1 VFEVLADGVGWFPG
15 DEGGGDGGGEAAA
28 GLVVFGVEED
38 VAFFGAAVVFAAEAD
53 AEGVVEVVGGV
64 ERVLSFED
72 GAADA
77 GESAGDAIDVGV
89 GRAVVAIGRKI
100 FEDRFAVGGIS
111 SEAPEVVHAERMP
124 LALVLW
130 SLFVE
135 RVGDVV
141 ADGGEVRVAAGADDN
156 GMSELGPGWFVQPV
170 DELARG
176 AVYGVH
182 GIHGNI

>member
-1 VFEVLADGVGWFPG
+1 MAGGLWGGPDDRQAEVRGPRGSGDVFEVLADGVVWFPG
-15 DEGGGDGGGEAAA
+15 DEGGSDGRGEAAA

-38 VAFFGAAVVFAAEAD
+38 VAFFGAAVLFAAEAD

-89 GRAVVAIGRKI
+89 GGAVVAIGRKI

-111 SEAPEVVHAERMP
+111 GEAPEVVHAERMP

-135 RVGDVV
+135 GVGDVV

-156 GMSELGPGWFVQPV
+156 GMS
-170 DELARG
+170 
-176 AVYGVH
+176 
-182 GIHGNI
+182 